1 MEIENHIFKESN
13 YVKSPNFNNRPN
25 SSDIRLIVIH
35 CISLPPNNYGGDY
48 VKDFFLNKLEH
59 SEDEYFE
66 GIKDLKVSCHLLI
79 NRTGELL
86 QFVPFDKRAWHAGE
100 SAYKGE
106 VNCNDYS
113 IGIEL
118 EGTDNLDYT
127 TNQYE
132 SLVEAT
138 KEIMK
143 VYPAISKETIVGHSD
158 IAPDRKTDPG
168 DSFNWNLY
176 LHNLV

>member
-1 MEIENHIFKESN
+1 MC
-13 YVKSPNFNNRPN
+13 
-25 SSDIRLIVIH
+25 IRDSGSII
-35 CISLPPNNYGGDY
+35 
-48 VKDFFLNKLEH
+48 
-59 SEDEYFE
+59 
-66 GIKDLKVSCHLLI
+66 
-79 NRTGELL
+79 
-86 QFVPFDKRAWHAGE
+86 QFVPFDKKAWHAGISE
-100 SAYKGE
+100 FQGRE
-106 VNCNDYS
+106 NCNEFS

-143 VYPAISKETIVGHSD
+143 VYPAISKENIVGHSD

>member
-1 MEIENHIFKESN
+1 MRLKIFSN
-13 YVKSPNFNNRPN
+13 YSPNFDPIKRHKNQIKFLIFHYTGMKKESDAIKKLTN
-25 SSDIRLIVIH
+25 SKSD
-35 CISLPPNNYGGDY
+35 
-48 VKDFFLNKLEH
+48 
-59 SEDEYFE
+59 
-66 GIKDLKVSCHLLI
+66 VSCHHFI
-79 NRTGELL
+79 KNSGET
-86 QFVPFDKRAWHAGE
+86 FVMVPDLYIAWHAGISKFQGRE
-100 SAYKGE
+100 
-106 VNCNDYS
+106 NCNEFS

-127 TNQYE
+127 KNQYE

-143 VYPAISKETIVGHSD
+143 VYPAISKENIVGHSD

-176 LHNLV
+176 LHNLF

>member
-13 YVKSPNFNNRPN
+13 YVKSPNFNNRQN

-66 GIKDLKVSCHLLI
+66 GIKDLKVSCHLFI

-106 VNCNDYS
+106 LNCNDYS

-118 EGTDNLDYT
+118 EGNEIDPYTDE
-127 TNQYE
+127 QYI
-132 SLVEAT
+132 SLIEVTREL
-138 KEIMK
+138 INFYPK
-143 VYPAISKETIVGHSD
+143 VNSQNIVGHSD

-168 DSFNWNLY
+168 KSFDWNRY
-176 LHNLV
+176 LSNL

>member
-48 VKDFFLNKLEH
+48 VKDFFLNKLDY
-59 SEDEYFE
+59 SADKYFD
-66 GIKDLKVSCHLLI
+66 GIKELKVSCHLFI
-79 NRTGELL
+79 ERTGELL

-118 EGTDNLDYT
+118 EGNEIDPYTDE
-127 TNQYE
+127 QYI
-132 SLVEAT
+132 SLIKAT
-138 KEIMK
+138 RELINF
-143 VYPAISKETIVGHSD
+143 YPGVNSQNIVGHCD

-168 DSFNWNLY
+168 KSFDWKRYLSNL
-176 LHNLV
+176 